1 MRFAWIGRF
10 FFWLA
15 VLGVLVVILALATQ
29 FGLEA
34 VGVSQTDAIIVSSA
48 LAVAIALAAADVF
61 TPIGRRTIRER
72 FEADP
77 TAMLPDFVIAG
88 LVGGG
93 SAGLAR
99 LVGSFGVPLVGGRT
113 VAVLLGVA
121 IGYVAFVAQNRD
133 LYRPGRTAGEE

>member
-1 MRFAWIGRF
+1 MRFSWIGRF

-15 VLGVLVVILALATQ
+15 VLGVLALVLALGSQ

-34 VGVSQTDAIIVSSA
+34 IGASRTDAIIVSSA

-61 TPIGRRTIRER
+61 TPIGRRTIRDR

-77 TAMLPDFVIAG
+77 MAMLPDFVIAG
-88 LVGGG
+88 VVGGG

-99 LVGSFGVPLVGGRT
+99 LAGGLGVPFVGGRA
-113 VAVLLGVA
+113 VAVLLGVSL
-121 IGYVAFVAQNRD
+121 GYVAFIARNRD
-133 LYRPGRTAGEE
+133 LYRPDRTADAE